1 MVNIQE
7 SKCVCESFKPFKYCW
22 IFEGFAN
29 DTQSWVSVWAWKLA
43 FLSSSCNRHADV
55 RVRRNKG
62 TRFSFTVFFYERKY
76 ADVEMGRRSL
86 CSRSPLVSHT
96 TFMFNRK
103 KNEFSTFLCTV
114 SMNLSLVHFIF
125 TAYLWNLSRFSR
137 PAWPRRQCD

>member
-62 TRFSFTVFFYERKY
+62 TSFSFTVFYARKY

-86 CSRSPLVSHT
+86 CSRFASSLAYYT
-96 TFMFNRK
+96 YIQQK